1 MKISHNFAPSG
12 ANNGASLV
20 NSSADVASGDRK
32 NNSKNNTVIM
42 ESPAGTDNKGNSGL
56 PLTSTPAGGSE
67 DQGLTMYAAH
77 LVMASV

>member
-1 MKISHNFAPSG
+1 MEQI
-12 ANNGASLV
+12 V

-56 PLTSTPAGGSE
+56 PLTSKIPAGGSE
-67 DQGLTMYAAH
+67 DQGLNCMLLRH
-77 LVMASV
+77 LVMMILLIYGKFSIYERL

>member
-1 MKISHNFAPSG
+1 
-12 ANNGASLV
+12 
-20 NSSADVASGDRK
+20 
-32 NNSKNNTVIM
+32 M